1 MSEHKHAAPSLPEV
15 VDEAAD
21 TPAWVPA
28 LGLGLFALIAL
39 VFAMRLAFPDA
50 QAPSQVE
57 ANDQPAAPAA
67 ADSD

>member
-50 QAPSQVE
+50 AGPK
-57 ANDQPAAPAA
+57 PAASAEGAAPVA
-67 ADSD
+67 ADGG